1 MFEYTPEVVQDSKIN
16 LKWMNAKM
24 LKKTLH
30 FPNAYLAEDIPTKGY
45 SKISETVVCAYSA
58 K

>member
-24 LKKTLH
+24 LEKIMHL
-30 FPNAYLAEDIPTKGY
+30 PNVYLAEDTPTKWY
-45 SKISETVVCAYSA
+45 PKISEAAVCACSS

>member
-1 MFEYTPEVVQDSKIN
+1 
-16 LKWMNAKM
+16 MNAKM

-45 SKISETVVCAYSA
+45 SKISETVVCTYSA

>member
-1 MFEYTPEVVQDSKIN
+1 MFEYTPEVAQDSKIN
-16 LKWMNAKM
+16 LKWMNVK
-24 LKKTLH
+24 LLEKTMH

-45 SKISETVVCAYSA
+45 TKISEAAVCACST